1 MPARRPALDERP
13 DGDAVSVPVA
23 SQVGPEE
30 GHVVYLASLERN
42 SSHFLLIEEQNV
54 LPQKII
60 NKSRAVSILFPKES
74 WFQSIGSFQH
84 FYLELEPELE

>member
-54 LPQKII
+54 LHQKII
-60 NKSRAVSILFPKES
+60 NKSKPRVRICECASGPEDTALKCAVEGAVCYAI
-74 WFQSIGSFQH
+74 
-84 FYLELEPELE
+84 